1 MITEA
6 LANHFAAMTA
16 DNAVLYT
23 TDTDRDE
30 LWNIYLSSFAPEN
43 NHIYRVRS
51 THDCSACR
59 RW

>member
-6 LANHFAAMTA
+6 LVNHFAAMTA

-30 LWNIYLSSFAPEN
+30 LWSIYIGSFAPEELQAMVN
-43 NHIYRVRS
+43 KL
-51 THDCSACR
+51 
-59 RW
+59 